1 MDYKKFV
8 RPFSLVLVG
17 LIFLFLD
24 QALGLAGMGGFIPSW
39 GTGLGAGLLVVGA
52 FMQLVRTKKQ

>member
-17 LIFLFLD
+17 LILLFLD
-24 QALGLAGMGGFIPSW
+24 QALGLVGMGGFIHSW